1 MEESQADR
9 LAICDGGRFVGVIT
23 ADDIVELD
31 EILRH
36 STS

>member
-1 MEESQADR
+1 MEESDADR
-9 LAICDGGRFVGVIT
+9 LAVCDDGRFVGVVT

-36 STS
+36 SSS